1 MEGISVQTVYE
12 AMSRIAPPE
21 LAEGW
26 DNPGLLVDCGKPVRR
41 ALTALDITP
50 AVLAEAKRLDCGLI
64 VAHHPVIFAPLKRMD
79 RRDVPFLLAEGGV
92 SAICMHTNFDA
103 AEGGVNDTLAGLFGL
118 RGAAPFA
125 NGCGRV
131 GEVDPIAVPALAALA
146 QQRLGALCVPPLAG
160 PAVQVKYTDNGRP
173 VRRLAVI
180 SGAGGSLFEEALA
193 AGADCLLTGEAS
205 HHAAIDAARLGL
217 GLVAAGHYAT
227 EYPALAALAARL
239 QQAVPGLD
247 VFASRENRDP
257 FTYL

>member
-103 AEGGVNDTLAGLFGL
+103 AEGGVNDILAGLFGL
-118 RGAAPFA
+118 RGGRALCQRLRPCGRGGPHRGAGAGRPGAAAP
-125 NGCGRV
+125 GRAV
-131 GEVDPIAVPALAALA
+131 RAAAGRARRAGEVYG
-146 QQRLGALCVPPLAG
+146 QRPPGA
-160 PAVQVKYTDNGRP
+160 
-173 VRRLAVI
+173 
-180 SGAGGSLFEEALA
+180 A
-193 AGADCLLTGEAS
+193 AGRHQRGRGQPL
-205 HHAAIDAARLGL
+205 
-217 GLVAAGHYAT
+217 
-227 EYPALAALAARL
+227 
-239 QQAVPGLD
+239 
-247 VFASRENRDP
+247 
-257 FTYL
+257 